1 MVAIT
6 AFTPWLMRLIITSH
20 VAKSQGKSKTFAVAG
35 IFSNDNIVIYA
46 KVNMPLGQMSLGRM
60 SGHQWK
66 APVTKCSFISFLFVA
81 NITKITFAPA

>member
-6 AFTPWLMRLIITSH
+6 ALAPWLMRLIITSH
-20 VAKSQGKSKTFAVAG
+20 VAKESIKSITFAVAG
-35 IFSNDNIVIYA
+35 TFINDNIVIYA

-60 SGHQWK
+60 SVHQWK

-81 NITKITFAPA
+81 NITKLIFAPA